1 MKNLKKVFLKF
12 LIKPFKAEQYEF
24 TDAQE
29 VLLIKPE
36 IFINTE
42 GKLFF
47 QSPAISGEIIGVCEY
62 NDNQKKIFKLPLEK
76 TAIDFYYTI

>member
-12 LIKPFKAEQYEF
+12 LIKFLKTQQSDF
-24 TDAQE
+24 TDVGE

-47 QSPAISGEIIGVCEY
+47 QSPAI
-62 NDNQKKIFKLPLEK
+62 
-76 TAIDFYYTI
+76 